1 MRRPVEDPGYAEL
14 AARALRE
21 EAMHLSGTPSSLGDR
36 AASLAAIDRALR
48 ARARRRLLPWMGAAA
63 AVAAVAIVGVVA
75 LRPTRHERSPVSVP
89 VAHQE
94 RTVPP
99 GVVSHPGRSE
109 AAAWLTVAGAEGAEV
124 SMDGGATRRAVA
136 GDVIV
141 AGARLR
147 APAKGSLL
155 LSSPTGTEL
164 DLRSA
169 SALRVESLG
178 ATQKLRL
185 ESGQVRAS
193 VAKLLPGERF
203 LIETP
208 DAEVEVRGTRFE
220 VAIAGAAYCL
230 GGPRTR
236 VTVAEGVVV
245 VRAGG
250 REARVAAGETWPSCP
265 ARQDGSPAASSRAG
279 IRSADAQTRATRPSR
294 NDASRVNVT
303 PATPDSSLAVQN
315 DLFGAALSAARRGD
329 NREALYWLRRLLERY
344 PDGPLAASARAKEQ
358 QLVQAT
364 GSHSDDR

>member
-1 MRRPVEDPGYAEL
+1 MRRSGEDPRYEEL

-21 EAMHLSGTPSSLGDR
+21 EAVRLSGAPTSLGDR
-36 AASLAAIDRALR
+36 AASLDAIERALR
-48 ARARRRLLPWMGAAA
+48 ARARRRLRPWIGAAA
-63 AVAAVAIVGVVA
+63 AVAAVTIVGVVA
-75 LRPTRHERSPVSVP
+75 LRPARHEGSVP

-94 RTVPP
+94 RTMPP
-99 GVVSHPGRSE
+99 RDVSHRGRSQ
-109 AAAWLTVAGAEGAEV
+109 APASLTVAGVDGAEV
-124 SMDGGATRRAVA
+124 SMDGATPRRAVT

-141 AGARLR
+141 AGALLR
-147 APAKGSLL
+147 APLNGNVV

-164 DLRSA
+164 GLSSA

-185 ESGQVRAS
+185 EAGQVRAS

-220 VAIAGAAYCL
+220 VAIAGAAYCA

-236 VTVAEGVVV
+236 VSVAEGVVV

-250 REARVAAGETWPSCP
+250 HEARVAAGEIWPSPSCP
-265 ARQDGSPAASSRAG
+265 PGQDSSPVASSRAG
-279 IRSADAQTRATRPSR
+279 VRSADARTQRTTRSH
-294 NDASRVNVT
+294 NASRVTVA
-303 PATPDSSLAVQN
+303 PSTPDSSLAVQN

-344 PDGPLAASARAKEQ
+344 PDGPLATSARAKER
-358 QLVQAT
+358 QLVQST
-364 GSHSDDR
+364 GSHPDGP